1 MKEKLVIIDGNSL
14 FYRSFYALPL
24 LKNSVGEYS
33 NAVYGF
39 AIAVVKII
47 NDLKP
52 DYFVVAFDVTKKTF
66 RHDIYKDYKGTRKPM
81 PEELACQLEPLKK
94 LLDAMGIKICQKPGI
109 EGDDIIGTLS
119 KRFYNTDVIIVTGD
133 RDCFQLI
140 DDHTKVYFTKKGT
153 SDLYIVDSDTL
164 LRDFGITEG
173 QVVDLKALMGDASD
187 NIPGVAGIGPKTAK
201 QLLKDYGNLH
211 AIYNNIDLI
220 NGSVKQKLID
230 QKENAFLSFKLAEI
244 KTDVDIECELS
255 DCKYNYPFSKEVYD
269 IFEHYEFKSLIKRND
284 IFADEITT
292 AEVARFD
299 QEYIQS
305 LGQLNEVI
313 GKLGASSAF
322 AFYNGDQ
329 FLSVSTDNKDYKI
342 DLTSGENTAMMPQI
356 WQKLKPIFE
365 GNATKVMYDT
375 KQARHFL
382 AQHDILIADPVFDIS
397 IAKHLAE
404 GISVKGI
411 ADIFED
417 NAQQQTPAS
426 LLLHLY
432 NEYKL
437 QLVNLGMDNLYYNV
451 ELPLAKV
458 LYSMEVEGFKVDT
471 DILESLAQKYKNE
484 LEQLEDIIYMHAGGK
499 FNINSPKQLAEVLYV
514 KLNLPHNKKMSTA
527 AENLEAIVD
536 KHPIVEVI
544 LRYRKVA
551 KIYSTYIEG
560 LRPHIDKDGLVHT
573 SFNQTLTTTGRL
585 SSVEPNLQN
594 IPARGAENKEIRSMF
609 VARTSDNVLVD
620 ADYSQ
625 IELRLLAHFSEDEYF
640 VEAFKK
646 GEDIHA
652 RTASMIF
659 NVEPSLVTP
668 EMRRIA
674 KVMNFGMVYG
684 ISDFGLASDLKV
696 SPKQARQYIDNFYA
710 AHPKVREFLDGA
722 VQVAKATG
730 RVSTLL
736 GRSRKMVDI
745 TSSNY
750 MVRSRAERASQNMPL
765 QGSAADIVK
774 IAMVKVA
781 QSLQDNGLKAKL
793 ILQVHDELI
802 VDCPKQEQQQVEQIV
817 KKSMEGAYKLL
828 VPLTVD
834 VKSSYRWSDGH

>member
-24 LKNSVGEYS
+24 LKNSTGEYS

-47 NDLKP
+47 NDIKP
-52 DYFVVAFDVTKKTF
+52 DYFAVAFDVTKKNF
-66 RHDIYKDYKGTRKPM
+66 RHDLYKDYKGTRKPM

-94 LLDAMGIKICQKPGI
+94 MLGAMGIKICQKPGI

-220 NGSVKQKLID
+220 TGSTKQKLID

-244 KTDVDIECELS
+244 KTDVDVDCELA
-255 DCKYNYPFSKEVYD
+255 DCKFNYPFSREVYNF
-269 IFEHYEFKSLIKRND
+269 FEHYEFKSLLKRSD
-284 IFADEITT
+284 IFAGEIQTEDAVKFDE
-292 AEVARFD
+292 
-299 QEYIQS
+299 EYVQS
-305 LGQLNEVI
+305 LGQFNELIDKLNS
-313 GKLGASSAF
+313 SSAF
-322 AFYNGDQ
+322 AFYNGEQ
-329 FLSVSTDNKDYKI
+329 FLSFSVDGKDYKI
-342 DLTSGENTAMMPQI
+342 DLTSGENAALIPQI
-356 WQKLKPIFE
+356 MQKLKPVFA
-365 GNATKVMYDT
+365 GNNTKVMFDT
-375 KQARHFL
+375 KLTRHFL
-382 AQHDILIADPVFDIS
+382 AEEGIAIADPVFDVS
-397 IAKHLAE
+397 IARHLVE

-411 ADIFED
+411 ADIFD
-417 NAQQQTPAS
+417 DKAQEQTPAS
-426 LLLHLY
+426 LLMHLY
-432 NEYKL
+432 NQYKT
-437 QLVNLGMDNLYYNV
+437 QLVNLGMDNLYYNI

-458 LYSMEVEGFKVDT
+458 LFNMEVEGFKVDT
-471 DILESLAQKYKNE
+471 DVLETLSIKYKNE
-484 LEQLEDIIYMHAGGK
+484 LEQLEDIIYNYAGGK
-499 FNINSPKQLAEVLYV
+499 FNINSPKQLADVLFV
-514 KLNLPHNKKMSTA
+514 KLQLPHNKKMSTA
-527 AENLEAIVD
+527 AENLEAIAD

-551 KIYSTYIEG
+551 KINSTYIEG
-560 LRPHIDKDGLVHT
+560 LRPHIDNDGLIHT

-594 IPARGAENKEIRSMF
+594 IPARGEENKEIRSMF
-609 VARTSDNVLVD
+609 VARNKDNVLVD

-640 VEAFKK
+640 VEAFKN
-646 GEDIHA
+646 GEDIHS

-659 NVEPSLVTP
+659 NIDPSLVTP
-668 EMRRIA
+668 DMRRIA

-684 ISDFGLASDLKV
+684 ISDFGLANDLKV
-696 SPKQARQYIDNFYA
+696 SPKQAKQYIDNFYA

-722 VQVAKATG
+722 VAIAKATG

-736 GRSRKMVDI
+736 GRSRKMIDI

-750 MVRSRAERASQNMPL
+750 MIRSRAERASQNMPL

-781 QSLQDNGLKAKL
+781 ESLEAQGLKAKL

-802 VDCPKQEQQQVEQIV
+802 VDCPKTEQAQVEKIV
-817 KKSMEGAYKLL
+817 KESMEQAYKLL

-834 VKSSYRWSDGH
+834 IKSSYRWSDGH